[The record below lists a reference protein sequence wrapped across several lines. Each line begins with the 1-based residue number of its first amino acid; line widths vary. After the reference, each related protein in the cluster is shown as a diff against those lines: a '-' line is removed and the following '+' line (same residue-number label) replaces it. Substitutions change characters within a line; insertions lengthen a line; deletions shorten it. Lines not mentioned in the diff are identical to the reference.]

1 MEIKRIQNRLL
12 EMAKI
17 TASILEQNN
26 IPYELAY
33 GSLLGAVRHNGFIP
47 WDDDFDF
54 LLFDDTYD
62 KAMDVLRNRLPCD
75 IFLENEKTE
84 PAYFHDWAHIK
95 DVNSICEYRQYPQDA
110 VYLHKGLSIDL
121 YKATKL
127 KESEFAQFR
136 YASAISYIDRIKK
149 LGLISKKE
157 YDERKILYAERR
169 NKDKISSDR
178 LMLAVPLNDG
188 THVYDDVFPLKP
200 YKFEDTEFYGP
211 NNADAVLRMIY
222 GDYMVL
228 PHESDRVSHYT
239 SVKFIK

>member
-17 TASILEQNN
+17 TAAILEQNN
-26 IPYELAY
+26 IPYELAF

-54 LLFDDTYD
+54 LLFDDTYE
-62 KAMDVLRNRLPCD
+62 KAMDVLRNCLPCD

-95 DVNSICEYRQYPQDA
+95 DVNSICEYRQYPRDA
-110 VYLHKGLSIDL
+110 AYIHKGLSIDL
-121 YKATKL
+121 YKAKKL
-127 KESEFAQFR
+127 KETEFAQFR
-136 YASAISYIDRIKK
+136 YASAIRYIDRIKK
-149 LGLISKKE
+149 LGLISKNE
-157 YDERKILYAERR
+157 YDERKTLYAERR

-178 LMLAVPLNDG
+178 LMLAVPLNNG
-188 THVYDDVFPLKP
+188 THVYDDVFPLKL